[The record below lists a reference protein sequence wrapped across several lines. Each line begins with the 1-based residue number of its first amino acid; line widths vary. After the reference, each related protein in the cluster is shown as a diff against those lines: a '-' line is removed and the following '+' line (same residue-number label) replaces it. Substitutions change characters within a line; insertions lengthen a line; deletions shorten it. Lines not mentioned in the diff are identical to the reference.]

1 MAIQLRINQIC
12 YPTNFN
18 MAVVDVD
25 STDRNM
31 AEEAMAEWAD
41 HDPELD
47 GLVELQIVVDGV
59 VTDTWEYQYES
70 FVYDPCDYSD
80 RML

>member
-1 MAIQLRINQIC
+1 
-12 YPTNFN
+12 
-18 MAVVDVD
+18 
-25 STDRNM
+25 
-31 AEEAMAEWAD
+31 
-41 HDPELD
+41 
-47 GLVELQIVVDGV
+47 LVELQIVVDGV